1 MYMLLHD
8 RKLIASPALTVLTV
22 YLKSQPEVLAKLMK
36 ELQAA
41 VPDPKK
47 LPKWSALEQL
57 PYLNAVIMES
67 IRLSYGVA
75 TRLARIAP
83 DEVLA
88 YEGTFKQAGS
98 TKASNVQH
106 AIPKGTPI
114 GMSSA
119 LMNVHPDIFP
129 DPHAFI
135 PERWLNG
142 NETRRSNLEPYI
154 LSFSKGSR
162 QCLGMK

>member
-1 MYMLLHD
+1 M
-8 RKLIASPALTVLTV
+8 
-22 YLKSQPEVLAKLMK
+22 YLKSQPEVLAKLTK

-41 VPDPKK
+41 VPDAQK
-47 LPKWSALEQL
+47 LPKWFALEQL
-57 PYLNAVIMES
+57 PYLNAVIMEG

-88 YEGTFKQAGS
+88 YEGSFKQSGS
-98 TKASNVQH
+98 EKASPVQWS
-106 AIPKGTPI
+106 IPKGTPI

-119 LMNVHPDIFP
+119 LMNVHPEIFP
-129 DPHAFI
+129 EPHTFV
-135 PERWLNG
+135 PDRWLNENG
-142 NETRRSNLEPYI
+142 TRRSNLEPYL